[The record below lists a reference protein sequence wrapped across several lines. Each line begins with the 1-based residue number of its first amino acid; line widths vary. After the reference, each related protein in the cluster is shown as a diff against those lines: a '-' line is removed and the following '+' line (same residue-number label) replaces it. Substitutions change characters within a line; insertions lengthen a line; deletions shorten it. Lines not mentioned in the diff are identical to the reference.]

1 MLPKVEPA
9 CCILDT
15 LQPYIRLGD
24 HSFFLINSIQKRK
37 TMTQIIQGGNGQ
49 VANDFIGI
57 DHPTIGRLE
66 QVHKATDLLHH

>member
-1 MLPKVEPA
+1 
-9 CCILDT
+9 
-15 LQPYIRLGD
+15 
-24 HSFFLINSIQKRK
+24 
-37 TMTQIIQGGNGQ
+37 MTQIIQGGNGQ